1 MWTFSW
7 LAEIWTLLSSLLLV
21 YGKFNP
27 AAPFSTSGLC
37 WPLPFPFQMLWTRE
51 TVRWSAPPWKS
62 CRIWWCLRIWWERL
76 WCLTTGRSSPSS
88 TSSRTWTVSSS
99 HACGQMVRQRDV
111 SAHDCEAVIVLLVP
125 LCSNSF
131 FFTPATATL
140 VSRRTFL
147 SGIWCIYEQYASSG
161 EMFPQSCR
169 NQGNAVQMLN
179 VSFCLTLSLVSSC
192 FLCRNFSVELLSLRV
207 LSFPSLHLDIHLT

>member
-131 FFTPATATL
+131 FFY
-140 VSRRTFL
+140 SRY
-147 SGIWCIYEQYASSG
+147 CYASESKNVSEWHLMYLWAVCLLWWDVSTELQESG
-161 EMFPQSCR
+161 ECCTD
-169 NQGNAVQMLN
+169 VK
-179 VSFCLTLSLVSSC
+179 CLFLFDFESC
-192 FLCRNFSVELLSLRV
+192 FILFSM
-207 LSFPSLHLDIHLT
+207 